1 MTMTNNLSVFFFR
14 DDLRFVCQAL
24 CFEIH
29 SLFSPVEAWKVSP
42 KKLNSFRSYGNEICW
57 PWRYFNVSL
66 FSILLFIVKYSPGSK
81 FSNMIYPWDTLTF
94 GIELWLLWPLLQN

>member
-1 MTMTNNLSVFFFR
+1 MTNNLSVFFFH

-24 CFEIH
+24 GFEIH

>member
-1 MTMTNNLSVFFFR
+1 MRSVGPG
-14 DDLRFVCQAL
+14 D
-24 CFEIH
+24 I
-29 SLFSPVEAWKVSP
+29 
-42 KKLNSFRSYGNEICW
+42 Y
-57 PWRYFNVSL
+57 VSL